1 MPKGPAKP
9 KPWPKKPKPGKGQR
23 PTFVSLL
30 LDETG
35 SMSSCV
41 GATIEG
47 VNSYLDQTA
56 KQAGDV
62 KVTMVKFNNYG
73 ITDHCVAARPKDV
86 RRLSPVNYKPSGTTP
101 LLDAV
106 MTLIDRTERAIAEA
120 PGAQVFLVVTTDGE
134 ENCSEHATFAQVA
147 ARVAEKA
154 AAGWN
159 MVFLGA
165 DMDAWPT
172 ASRMGFAAGSTATY
186 GKGEVATRN
195 TYTALAGKTFYAASG
210 VTGQAVSG
218 FDEAERRAMVAPDPA
233 PPANPARP
241 AGRRSA

>member
-1 MPKGPAKP
+1 MA
-9 KPWPKKPKPGKGQR
+9 
-23 PTFVSLL
+23 
-30 LDETG
+30 
-35 SMSSCV
+35 SCA

-56 KQAGDV
+56 QQAGDV
-62 KVTMVKFNNYG
+62 KVTLLKFSSYG
-73 ITDHCVAARPKDV
+73 ITDHCVAARPADV
-86 RRLSPVNYKPSGTTP
+86 PRLSPANYIPKGTTP

-134 ENCSEHATFAQVA
+134 ENCSRHATFADVA

-154 AAGWN
+154 AQGWQ

-172 ASRMGFAAGSTATY
+172 AGRMGFAAASTATF
-186 GKGEVATRN
+186 GKGHAATRN
-195 TYTALAGKTFYAASG
+195 TYTALAGKTFWAASG

-233 PPANPARP
+233 PPATPARP